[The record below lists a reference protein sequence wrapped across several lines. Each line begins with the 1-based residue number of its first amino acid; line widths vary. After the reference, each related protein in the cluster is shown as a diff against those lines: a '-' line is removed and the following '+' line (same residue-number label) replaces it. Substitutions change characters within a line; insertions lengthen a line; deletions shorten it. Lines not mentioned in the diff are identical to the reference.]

1 MRVPLWPVHDYA
13 TAMSFRDRHVLAT
26 RKQET
31 TEAGTSLP
39 MNALRTRTNVE
50 FDAALLW
57 FRSCCDGQ
65 APCLSSQRIGECT
78 GLYQFCLIT
87 RNLSKGDGQLLIA
100 DNVGGTNVT
109 LRSTPTGSA
118 RLPFT
123 LCGICATCDELLS
136 SILPLDGWRMQPKVA
151 GRSQSWPS

>member
-1 MRVPLWPVHDYA
+1 MRAPSRLVHDYA
-13 TAMSFRDRHVLAT
+13 TAITFRERHVLAT

-39 MNALRTRTNVE
+39 MGTLRARTNVE
-50 FDAALLW
+50 FDAALRFW
-57 FRSCCDGQ
+57 FRSCCAGQ

-109 LRSTPTGSA
+109 LRSTPMGSA
-118 RLPFT
+118 RMPFT
-123 LCGICATCDELLS
+123 PCGICATCDELLS
-136 SILPLDGWRMQPKVA
+136 LILPLDGWRMQPKVA
-151 GRSQSWPS
+151 GRSQS